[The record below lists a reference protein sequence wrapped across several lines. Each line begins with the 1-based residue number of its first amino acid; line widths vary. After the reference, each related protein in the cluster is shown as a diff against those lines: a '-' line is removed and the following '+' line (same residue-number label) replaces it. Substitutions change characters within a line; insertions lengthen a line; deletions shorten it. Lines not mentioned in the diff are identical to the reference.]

1 MFETYTYEK
10 ILKDMLARVPSSY
23 DKREGAVIFDAIAPC
38 AAELAQAYIS
48 LDAVLNETFA
58 DTASLEYL
66 VKRAAE
72 KGLTRIAATQAVLQ
86 AVFTPDTLEI
96 YIGARFN
103 CGALNYAVTEKISAG
118 VYKVECETAGTI
130 GNANLGALIPIDYI
144 DGLETAALSEVL
156 VYARDDE
163 TEDELRERY
172 LEAQQTMAYGGN
184 IADYK
189 DAVMNLDGVG
199 VGSVKVLPIWNGG
212 GTVKLQITDATY
224 KSPTDELIEE
234 VQNAIDPVGH
244 SGQGYGIAPI
254 GHVVTVEGAEA
265 VTINITST
273 ITYQTGWSWE
283 TSKEY
288 IKAAIDDYFTELS
301 KDWADMDNVVVRT
314 SLIEVRILACTGVL
328 DVTGTTINSAEANLG
343 LESNQIPIRGTVNGE

>member
-1 MFETYTYEK
+1 M
-10 ILKDMLARVPSSY
+10 
-23 DKREGAVIFDAIAPC
+23 IFDAIAPC

-48 LDAVLNETFA
+48 LDALLNETFA

-66 VKRAAE
+66 IKRAAE
-72 KGLTRIAATQAVLQ
+72 KGITRIAATQALLQ

-96 YIGARFN
+96 AIGARFN
-103 CGALNYAVTEKISAG
+103 RGALNYAVTEKISAG
-118 VYKVECETAGTI
+118 VYKVECETAGTV
-130 GNANLGALIPIDYI
+130 GNANLGTLIPIDYI
-144 DGLETAALSEVL
+144 DGLETATLTEVL

-172 LEAQQTMAYGGN
+172 IEAQQTQAYGGN

-189 DAVMNLDGVG
+189 AAVLNLDGIG
-199 VGSVKVLPIWNGG
+199 VGSVKVLPVWNGG

-224 KSPTDELIEE
+224 KSPSEELLEE

-254 GHVVTVEGAEA
+254 GHVVTVEGAES
-265 VTINITST
+265 VTVNITST
-273 ITYQTGWSWE
+273 ISYQTGWSWE

-288 IKAAIDDYFTELS
+288 IKAAIDDYLTELS
-301 KDWADMDNVVVRT
+301 KNWADMDNVVVRI
-314 SLIEVRILACTGVL
+314 SLIEARILGCAGVL
-328 DVTGTTINSAEANLG
+328 DVTGTTINSAEANLE
-343 LESNQIPIRGTVNGE
+343 LESNQIPVRGTINGE